1 MSKTYRADFV
11 PHGAYFFGN
20 EKTFSFGDKGRSFI
34 SSEQTPSQSTLLGAL
49 RYALLYNFEYE
60 GRRLFKPDRKYNLSV
75 NEQAAVD
82 NLIGKGGFDIGS
94 SSEQDFGAIE
104 KLSPLLSL
112 IHI

>member
-20 EKTFSFGDKGRSFI
+20 EKTFSFGKEGRSFI
-34 SSEQTPSQSTLLGAL
+34 SSEQTPSQSSLLGAL

-75 NEQAAVD
+75 NEQAAD
-82 NLIGKGGFDIGS
+82 EYLSGKGGYDIGS
-94 SSEQDFGAIE
+94 YSEQDFDANK
-104 KLSPLLSL
+104 KLSPLY
-112 IHI
+112 I